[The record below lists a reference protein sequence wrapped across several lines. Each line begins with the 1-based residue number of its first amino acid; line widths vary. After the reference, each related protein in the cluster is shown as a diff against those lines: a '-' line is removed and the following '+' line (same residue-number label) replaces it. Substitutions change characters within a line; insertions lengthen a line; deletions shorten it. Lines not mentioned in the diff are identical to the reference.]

1 MTTQQAKALYAE
13 RRNFYEVYPEKK
25 QAAYE
30 YAKGYREFIDSA
42 KTEREAV
49 DYAVDYAKARG
60 FSEFDPDKHYSAGDR
75 VYYVNRKKAIY
86 LAVIGKKPMNE
97 GCRIIVAHT
106 DSPRLDLKQHPLFES
121 DSMAYFKT
129 HYYGGIK
136 KYQWLT
142 LPLSLHGVIYRK
154 DGSAVKISI
163 GEDESEPVFYI
174 SDLMPHIGKDQMSKT
189 MSEAIPGESLNLIC
203 GSIPFGDGE
212 GTKTAILALLNEK
225 YGINEGDLINA
236 ELTAAP
242 ALKSRDCGLDGSMI
256 IAYGHDDRV
265 CAYPALTALCELE
278 TPEHTAIAMFT
289 DKEEIGSQGV
299 TGLMSDCF
307 SHFLQDLCEMQN
319 TNYRRMCENSIC
331 FSADVGGAYD
341 SSFAAAYEPTN
352 SAYLNCG
359 VVVTKYTGARGK
371 SGCSDASAEVFSRV
385 TRLLDA
391 HNVLWQTGEY
401 GKVDQGGAG
410 TVAAEIAMLNIDVI
424 DVGVPLLSMHAV
436 QELCCKSDLYE
447 MYEACKALYE

>member
-1 MTTQQAKALYAE
+1 MTVEQAKALSYE
-13 RRNFYEVYPEKK
+13 RKSFYEVSPEKK
-25 QAAYE
+25 EAAFE

-49 DYAVDYAKARG
+49 DYAVAYAEARG
-60 FSEFDPDKHYSAGDR
+60 FMKYDPSKNYSAGDR
-75 VYYVNRKKAIY
+75 IYTVNRKKAIY
-86 LAVIGKKPMNE
+86 LAVIGKKTVDE

-106 DSPRLDLKQHPLFES
+106 DSPRLDLKQHPLYES
-121 DSMAYFKT
+121 DGAAFLKT

-142 LPLSLHGVIYRK
+142 LPLSLHGVVYRK
-154 DGSAVKISI
+154 DGSEVKISI
-163 GEDESEPVFYI
+163 GENENEPVFYI
-174 SDLMPHIGKDQMSKT
+174 SDLMPHIGKDQMSKV
-189 MSEAIPGESLNLIC
+189 MSEAVPGESLNLIC
-203 GSIPFGDGE
+203 GSIPLGDGE
-212 GTKTAILALLNEK
+212 GVKTAVLALLNEK
-225 YGINEGDLINA
+225 YGIDEQDLINA

-242 ALKSRDCGLDGSMI
+242 AVKSRDCGLDGSMI

-265 CAYPALTALCELE
+265 CAYPALTALCELG
-278 TPEHTAIAMFT
+278 TPEYTAVAMFT

-307 SHFLQDLCEMQN
+307 SHFLQDLCEMQKV
-319 TNYRRMCENSIC
+319 NYRRLCESSIC
-331 FSADVGGAYD
+331 FSADVGGAFD
-341 SSFAAAYEPTN
+341 PAFASAYEATN

-371 SGCSDASAEVFSRV
+371 SGCSDASAELFSRV

-391 HNVLWQTGEY
+391 KGVHWQTGEY
-401 GKVDQGGAG
+401 GKIDQGGAG

-436 QELCCKSDLYE
+436 QELCCKSDLYS